1 VFFIVRSLTFILPL
15 TLASISFAASTNLK
29 TFPESLQTYLN
40 LHKNHEKQLGPA
52 GTNSKGEIEILLEP
66 SLIQQ
71 AQLAQSKRLT
81 DKGWSEEKA
90 QEATKVGIISEDT
103 FWFFIRD
110 AVRFPSGVLGLYN
123 RIVWK
128 HHLLDDHIGSI
139 IMPYTS
145 EGKIG
150 LNINYRHATRS
161 WMLELPRGGQAP
173 NESALQCA
181 RRELLKET
189 GWEAVEWELLTV
201 VSPDSGVVSG
211 QVSLYAAK
219 VQNNKARELDHSEAI
234 EQNMLFL
241 TPTEI
246 EKGFRKGGLWIMMR
260 GHNQWFSLQDA
271 QLGCALWLSQPL
283 LQKQMQKSIAAL

>member
-189 GWEAVEWELLTV
+189 GC
-201 VSPDSGVVSG
+201 
-211 QVSLYAAK
+211 LYAAK